1 MLGTTEAW
9 QGHRRVELGHAKQRS
24 VLAVLLLEAGQV
36 VPVPTLIDRVWGHE
50 PPDGALSVLYG
61 YVARLRRVLA
71 PAGVRLPRG
80 SGGYL
85 LEVDPAAVDVHRFR
99 RLAAQAGAETDP
111 ARRVELCDEALALW
125 RGTPFADAA
134 SPWLTGTREAL
145 GQLRLSVLVDRIGAY
160 LALDRPADVLDELRE
175 QATAHPLDERLAG
188 LLMVALYRSGRP
200 SDALEAYRA
209 ARQALADRCGTE
221 PGPHLR
227 ELHQRILRGDP
238 TLAGPAGRAPDR
250 PVPAGLPHDVAGFVG
265 RREELARLDRLVH
278 AAGAGRTVVISA
290 VHGTAGVGKTA
301 LAVHWAHRVRD
312 QFPDG
317 QLYVNLRGYA
327 AGSPLRPVDALARFL
342 PALGVPADE
351 VPAGAEDAAGL
362 YRSVLAERRVLV
374 LLDNAGHPDQVRPL
388 LPGSP
393 GCLVLVTS
401 RDKLGGLVARDGA
414 VGLPLDVL
422 SPAEARTLLAH
433 LTGAG
438 RVDREESAAAQLA
451 ELCGHLPLALRIA
464 AANLTARPLVTIA
477 RYAEELAAG
486 DRLAA
491 LQVDGDPHAGVRV
504 AFDHSYAALTADARR
519 LFRLLGPTP
528 GADIGVP
535 AAAALADLPTA
546 QAAQLLDRLA
556 AAHLIEEHAPGRYA
570 FHDLLRR
577 YAADRAATEDDERD
591 QTAALTRLY
600 DFYLHSIDGAARRVY
615 PQILRLPLSDACTA
629 HPTVDFTDT
638 AQASGW
644 LDAERSNLVSAVGHA
659 ARRGPPEAAWRLADG
674 LRGYLYLRMY
684 TVDGT
689 AVAAAGLAAAEREG
703 NVRAQAAS
711 QLGLATL
718 HWIQGKHEDAIDA
731 YRRTLELTRRAGWAE
746 GESTTLGNL
755 GNVHW
760 SLGELREAADRY
772 TAALAV
778 GGQTGRLLGQA
789 IQLGNLGLVYWGL
802 GQLQQA
808 ADHLE
813 QAISLYQEQGS
824 LSSEARTLAGL
835 GEAYRALGRLD
846 DASNVLTRALHL
858 HQEVGD
864 RVGEADAIRALAD
877 VHREAGRYAEANELV
892 RTAVAA
898 ARDIGDRRFEADALA
913 AEATIHHHVGDLEA
927 AVIGYRRAVVLA
939 REATDSYVEA
949 EVSIM
954 LAGGLLS
961 AGQLDRAAAYAEEAL
976 ATTRKRGY
984 RMLDANALTTLA
996 AIQLRRGEPWS
1007 AAERADQALAGHT
1020 ATGHRLGQARTHL
1033 VLWRA
1038 LSALGR
1044 DADEHREQAETLFAA
1059 IGAPMADHVRLLLGR

>member
-1 MLGTTEAW
+1 MWDGAAW
-9 QGHRRVELGHAKQRS
+9 SPIRAAQQRV
-24 VLAVLLLEAGQV
+24 VLAILLAEAGHV
-36 VPVPTLIDRVWGHE
+36 VGTERLVDEIWGE
-50 PPDGALSVLYG
+50 RPPRAAVGAVQD
-61 YVARLRRVLA
+61 YVMRLRRVLGSRRDGPLVTRGRGYELVVDDGEIDAKVFERLAESGRRGLVEGRLERAVAQLTDGLALWQGA
-71 PAGVRLPRG
+71 PLADVPPARTVAAEAARL
-80 SGGYL
+80 
-85 LEVDPAAVDVHRFR
+85 EQR
-99 RLAAQAGAETDP
+99 RLTATEDRLSARLELRQHAEVVTEVATLVTEYPLRERLHGQLMQALYRCG
-111 ARRVELCDEALALW
+111 RRAEALAAYG
-125 RGTPFADAA
+125 RA
-134 SPWLTGTREAL
+134 R
-145 GQLRLSVLVDRIGAY
+145 QLLVD
-160 LALDRPADVLDELRE
+160 EL
-175 QATAHPLDERLAG
+175 G
-188 LLMVALYRSGRP
+188 L
-200 SDALEAYRA
+200 
-209 ARQALADRCGTE
+209 E
-221 PGPHLR
+221 PGPELR
-227 ELHQRILRGDP
+227 ELHRAVLDDDLSVARTG
-238 TLAGPAGRAPDR
+238 TGRPR
-250 PVPAGLPHDVAGFVG
+250 PVVPAQLPPDIAGFTG
-265 RREELARLDRLVH
+265 RDADLERLDALLDRGGALVVSTI
-278 AAGAGRTVVISA
+278 A
-290 VHGTAGVGKTA
+290 GTAGVGKTA

-464 AANLTARPLVTIA
+464 AANLTARPRVTIA

-591 QTAALTRLY
+591 RTAALARLY
-600 DFYLHSIDGAARRVY
+600 DFYLHGIDGAARRVY

-718 HWIQGKHEDAIDA
+718 HWIQGKHQDAIDA